1 MRNLKKMRSILESN
15 YREMWLQKYVP
26 EGKLSID
33 GAIDTHKISHINEMP
48 IPLSVPF
55 FHSSP
60 TDFQKV

>member
-1 MRNLKKMRSILESN
+1 LEGHLS
-15 YREMWLQKYVP
+15 MLQKYVP